1 MSVNSAPNAPSI
13 RSLPNG
19 PLVVKQVKRLTSSSN
34 EILET
39 KETFTLCR
47 CGASANKPFCDG
59 SHRKTGFSDQNTA
72 ERTKDIQDTYAGKE
86 ISIQD
91 NRFLCS
97 HAGICTDRLQSVF
110 KLGEEPWIDP
120 DGDSAEAIAALVRQC
135 PSGAL
140 SFTSQASPPNPEAPE
155 AGITVSKNGPYLVV
169 GDISLEGA
177 EWSKDADRRR
187 FALCRCGASANK
199 PFCDGSHF
207 EAGFDDGKT

>member
-13 RSLPNG
+13 RTLPNG
-19 PLVVKQVKRLTSSSN
+19 PLVVKQVKRLTSSSK

-59 SHRKTGFSDQNTA
+59 SHRKIGFSDQNTA
-72 ERTKDIQDTYAGKE
+72 ERTKDVLDTYAGKE

-140 SFTSQASPPNPEAPE
+140 SFTSQASSPNPEAPE

>member
-13 RSLPNG
+13 RTLPNG
-19 PLVVKQVKRLTSSSN
+19 PLVVKQVKRLTSSSK

-59 SHRKTGFSDQNTA
+59 SHRKIGFSDQNTA
-72 ERTKDIQDTYAGKE
+72 ERTKDVLDTYAGKE

-120 DGDSAEAIAALVRQC
+120 DGDTAEAIAALVRQC

-140 SFTSQASPPNPEAPE
+140 SFTSQASSPNPEAPE